1 MAEYYAQKGIN
12 ASMPQVERSKGK
24 NKHVWVENPDGSLSQ
39 KAIVIGSNDGIHVEV
54 VSGIS
59 QGEEVVT
66 SLNSFNP
73 SAKGSGDNQSGGS
86 PFMPKMRRRDNSK
99 AK

>member
-1 MAEYYAQKGIN
+1 
-12 ASMPQVERSKGK
+12 MPQVERSKGK

-73 SAKGSGDNQSGGS
+73 SAKTADSQQDGSS
-86 PFMPKMRRRDNSK
+86 PFMPKPPRRKQNSK